1 MMRTLTRPSL
11 AASPLFRF
19 TAPQPAEPSEG
30 QGYAVAES
38 IMRSA
43 TRAKRGERP
52 QSRRN
57 RVRPAGAAR

>member
-1 MMRTLTRPSL
+1 MSTMMRPSM

-19 TAPQPAEPSEG
+19 TSTPPAEPSERE
-30 QGYAVAES
+30 GYAVAES

>member
-1 MMRTLTRPSL
+1 MRPSP

-19 TAPQPAEPSEG
+19 TSTPPEEPSRR

-52 QSRRN
+52 ESPRN
-57 RVRPAGAAR
+57 RVLPVRAAR